1 MAYPA
6 ITVEGGLL
14 SADILD
20 RLGAK
25 PDEIPGQTAVGFG
38 IDGVRVLDEIQTA
51 FSDSG
56 AQWKTFAHHRERE
69 DGGATGPTRNLW
81 MVPLLSILSFDL
93 AYQQSGTVVGGENF
107 TISHRPED
115 DEDAPPVHIVAF
127 DDDLDRGNGRRSP
140 HALVQE
146 YLNRS
151 DCLWGI
157 VTNGRLLRLLRNTQR
172 IAKPTYIEFDLEA
185 IFEQDLYADFS
196 VLWRLCHRSRLP
208 RGIDDNH
215 DCYLEQ
221 YHQLGIEEGG
231 RVRDKLRNGVEHAL
245 EILGTGFLAHENSG
259 ELRSAIETDRLT
271 ELQFYR
277 QLLRLIYRLLFLMVA
292 EERKLL
298 LLPGHPNQSKHDA
311 YLRWYSVSR
320 LRDRAE
326 ARVID
331 DAQPDLWESVKVTF
345 RLFRETEDAE
355 RLGLTPLNGE
365 LFGTEACRELEL
377 SGIQNL
383 KLLRAIHAISTFEEQ
398 DGRRGRGVRRRV
410 NYSALDV
417 EEFGSVYES
426 LLDYHPQVVRDPWKF
441 QLVKGGERKSTG
453 SYYTP
458 PALVAELIKSALEPV
473 LADRLAAADGK
484 DAKEQAILGMSVCD
498 PASGSGHFLLAAAR
512 RLGRELARVRS
523 GEAEPAPREYRK
535 AVRDVIAH
543 CIYAV
548 DLNPLAVD
556 LCKVA
561 LWIEGHT
568 AGMPLSFLDHRIKQ
582 GNSLIGIAD
591 LTVLDRGIPD
601 GAYKPLTGD
610 DRDTANDLKRRNRE
624 EREGQRTLASLVE
637 TDPAEVTRV
646 MATAQVALAEEPETS
661 PEEVHAKEAS
671 YRSLHDQDSAWHHL
685 KLACDLWCA
694 AYFAK
699 KEPVSG
705 SGQELVPTTE
715 VVREAQAGHAPPNRM
730 AAHAQNLA
738 VILRVWGDGETVVL
752 LSARSHGSDLAWV

>member
-1 MAYPA
+1 M
-6 ITVEGGLL
+6 
-14 SADILD
+14 
-20 RLGAK
+20 
-25 PDEIPGQTAVGFG
+25 
-38 IDGVRVLDEIQTA
+38 
-51 FSDSG
+51 
-56 AQWKTFAHHRERE
+56 
-69 DGGATGPTRNLW
+69 
-81 MVPLLSILSFDL
+81 
-93 AYQQSGTVVGGENF
+93 
-107 TISHRPED
+107 
-115 DEDAPPVHIVAF
+115 AF

-591 LTVLDRGIPD
+591 LTVLDQGIPD

-624 EREGQRTLASLVE
+624 EREGQRTL
-637 TDPAEVTRV
+637 
-646 MATAQVALAEEPETS
+646 
-661 PEEVHAKEAS
+661 
-671 YRSLHDQDSAWHHL
+671 
-685 KLACDLWCA
+685 
-694 AYFAK
+694 
-699 KEPVSG
+699 G
-705 SGQELVPTTE
+705 
-715 VVREAQAGHAPPNRM
+715 
-730 AAHAQNLA
+730 
-738 VILRVWGDGETVVL
+738 
-752 LSARSHGSDLAWV
+752 